1 MANGFLYEQKH
12 FSYLKEN
19 IHLYAWKEL
28 SAMFNAHFGTNIRF
42 EALRQAANKRGIKRP
57 PEAQHF
63 QKGMHPWNK
72 GVKGYM
78 GANVTSFR
86 KGEQPINTMPLGTE
100 RKMNREGLVEVK
112 VKMNGKRS
120 EMWKYRS
127 HLVLQDA
134 GISVPRGYVAF
145 HKNGIPDDDR
155 LENLE
160 VIPRSILSRIGHCSK
175 VYKVPY
181 KQLPPELQEVVL
193 AKAKLTVK
201 YKALQKQ
208 RERGQQNNDN
218 PNR

>member
-1 MANGFLYEQKH
+1 MAKGFRYEEKH
-12 FSYLKEN
+12 FSYLREN
-19 IHLYAWKEL
+19 VHLSSWEDLAV
-28 SAMFNAHFGTNIRF
+28 MFNAHFGTSISYK
-42 EALRQAANKRGIKRP
+42 ALRQAANKRKINRP
-57 PEAQHF
+57 IEARHF
-63 QKGMHPWNK
+63 KKGATPWNK

-112 VKMNGKRS
+112 VRMNGTHS

-127 HLVLQDA
+127 HLVLQEA

-160 VIPRSILSRIGHCSK
+160 VVSRGVLARIGHCSK
-175 VYKVPY
+175 AYGVPY

-208 RERGQQNNDN
+208 RERGQQSNDN